1 MRAARARRKGVFACG
16 ILQRGSDSGT
26 PGTLSAG
33 IKRLQRAIEALPA
46 DDPARTDFV
55 DVLAKAT
62 WRKFELTGALP
73 DLDLV
78 VDARRQA
85 VAAGPPDSSLSARQH
100 NLANALRI
108 RFERTQLPPDIE
120 AAVDAA
126 RRGMA
131 LLGDDDPR
139 RPQGLS
145 LLGLVLA
152 LRFGQAGEV
161 ADVDEAV
168 QVGQEAADLAVGDAG
183 RSGILTNLANALL
196 RRYERLEAPSDL
208 ERAIDASQEACRT
221 ACQAPRRSLRSCAP
235 GSGLTCWSST
245 GPGQASR
252 AAGATGPHWRP
263 ATRSA
268 KRCPAIRGR
277 TLPATPRTA
286 STTRLPAAC
295 SCTTM
300 LTGRSRC

>member
-1 MRAARARRKGVFACG
+1 M
-16 ILQRGSDSGT
+16 
-26 PGTLSAG
+26 G

-46 DDPARTDFV
+46 DDPARIDFV
-55 DVLAKAT
+55 DVLAKGT

-108 RFERTQLPPDIE
+108 RFERTQSPPDIE

-126 RRGMA
+126 RRGVA

-152 LRFGQAGEV
+152 SGSARPARWLTWTRRC
-161 ADVDEAV
+161 
-168 QVGQEAADLAVGDAG
+168 
-183 RSGILTNLANALL
+183 RSARKQQI
-196 RRYERLEAPSDL
+196 
-208 ERAIDASQEACRT
+208 
-221 ACQAPRRSLRSCAP
+221 SLSATP
-235 GSGLTCWSST
+235 
-245 GPGQASR
+245 
-252 AAGATGPHWRP
+252 AGA
-263 ATRSA
+263 AF
-268 KRCPAIRGR
+268 
-277 TLPATPRTA
+277 
-286 STTRLPAAC
+286 
-295 SCTTM
+295 
-300 LTGRSRC
+300 